1 MKSFKCI
8 CSVCAQ
14 NLRKWQTDYR
24 VWCIAVL
31 LLVMVSIC
39 ADDLRHIAAKLGT
52 KTPIWIFPFLFIQGH
67 TKVIYTLPLIL
78 LFCNAPFT
86 DANQTFVFMRSGRMK
101 WLCGQILYIAAASAV
116 YYLFLFVLSVLL
128 TVFGGEISPEWG
140 KTLDAMSITDF
151 RNNNVHAVEVPYNIV
166 AFFKPLQAVWFT
178 FLMSWL
184 GGMFIG
190 LTIFFLN
197 LVSETQYLGLTVSSA
212 FVLLSSA
219 VKIDAWWGKLL
230 WFSPVSWITLNN
242 IDVGGLTKNPPFVYC
257 AGVLGGLIVILTAA
271 VLIFGRKKSLDVKGE

>member
-1 MKSFKCI
+1 MRSFKCI

-39 ADDLRHIAAKLGT
+39 ADDLRHIAAELGT

-86 DANQTFVFMRSGRMK
+86 DANQMFVFMRSGRMK

-116 YYLFLFVLSVLL
+116 YYLFLFVISVLL
-128 TVFGGEISPEWG
+128 TAFGGEISPEWG
-140 KTLDAMSITDF
+140 KTLDAMSITDY
-151 RNNNVHAVEVPYNIV
+151 RKNNVHAVEVSYNIV

-212 FVLLSSA
+212 FVLFSSA
-219 VKIDAWWGKLL
+219 VKIDYSWGKLL
-230 WFSPVSWITLNN
+230 WFSPISWITLNN
-242 IDVGGLTKNPPFVYC
+242 IDVGGLTKNPPFAYC
-257 AGVLGGLIVILTAA
+257 AGVLGGLVVVLAAA